1 MPSVGNY
8 VEALLGEGIQI
19 VLDSVKETGVEIST
33 MYIAEQL
40 RKMRWAGTDTW
51 TSRSIEAYIDN
62 LRGNL
67 QASISANIIQRRI
80 AKMQVDNM
88 GYLAVE
94 KMKEALKGFKVS

>member
-19 VLDSVKETGVEIST
+19 VLDSAKETGVEIST

-51 TSRSIEAYIDN
+51 TSRAIESYIDN

-67 QASISANIIQRRI
+67 QASISANIIERRI

-94 KMKEALKGFKVS
+94 KMKEALRRFRP